1 MRLPCHHYENI
12 LNNLFDN
19 GDKSVVSNPEENL
32 ILSSESI
39 NVKKFINAGFTTTM
53 VPQIIV
59 LHHTGISFKET
70 KEKFGGKVAAHY
82 VVDKD
87 GTIYQFVEDNKAAN
101 HVKLRNNEAI
111 GIEIVNSGRIDDD
124 YTAEQY
130 ASIKSLLHYLTKKHN
145 LIYDFDYILGH
156 FEVEPEEGHYTNIG
170 TKARK
175 WDPSPNFNWAQI
187 DLPLHPEFKSTISS
201 QTCIGE
207 VDFEST
213 GYSCDL
219 IYK

>member
-32 ILSSESI
+32 ILSSGSI

-111 GIEIVNSGRIDDD
+111 GIEIVNSGNINEN
-124 YTAEQY
+124 YAVQQY
-130 ASIKSLLHYLTKKHN
+130 ASITLLLTYLTKKHN
-145 LIYDFDYILGH
+145 IPYDDGHILAH
-156 FEVEPEEGHYTNIG
+156 YQVEPGRYDD
-170 TKARK
+170 TKRK

-201 QTCIGE
+201 QTCISE